1 MPPDPDFEIL
11 AGDPDPPVEELALAV
26 AASLRETDREGA
38 LQRLD
43 TLGEQLAALLGDGGG
58 GPEAEAWACAELL
71 GGRHGLAGDRDD
83 YDNPDN
89 SMLDL
94 VLERRRG
101 LPIALSVVYVA
112 AARRAGIPL
121 AAVGL
126 PGHFVVAHFGASPP
140 LLLDPFGGGARV
152 AVQPGAERLVRPW
165 HPHETAL
172 RMLNNLVAG
181 YARRVRLRDA
191 ITAARL
197 RLELPVPHAERARL
211 EEELVALEA
220 RLN

>member
-1 MPPDPDFEIL
+1 
-11 AGDPDPPVEELALAV
+11 VEELALAV
-26 AASLRETDREGA
+26 ASALRDTDRPGV
-38 LQRLD
+38 LRRLD
-43 TLGEQLAALLGDGGG
+43 ELGEQLEALLGDRGG
-58 GPEAEAWACAELL
+58 GPAAEAWACTELL
-71 GGRHGLAGDRDD
+71 GGRHGLSGDRDD

-126 PGHFVVAHFGASPP
+126 PGHFVVAHFGTTPP
-140 LLLDPFGGGARV
+140 LLLDPFGGGVRV
-152 AVQPGAERLVRPW
+152 AVQPGAERYVRPW

-181 YARRVRLRDA
+181 YARRVRLGDA

-197 RLELPVPHAERARL
+197 RLELPVPDAERARL
-211 EEELVALEA
+211 EEELVTLEA

>member
-1 MPPDPDFEIL
+1 MRPDSDFETL
-11 AGDPDPPVEELALAV
+11 AAYPDPPVEELALAV
-26 AASLRETDREGA
+26 AAELREPDRDST
-38 LQRLD
+38 LVQLD
-43 TLGEQLAALLGDGGG
+43 RLGEQLAVLAGGGG
-58 GPEAEAWACAELL
+58 GPDLEAWACAEVL
-71 GGRHGLAGDRDD
+71 GGRHGLAGDRED

-121 AAVGL
+121 AGVGL

-140 LLLDPFGGGARV
+140 LVLDPFGGGV
-152 AVQPGAERLVRPW
+152 LVEVQAPARLVRPW
-165 HPHETAL
+165 TPHETAL
-172 RMLNNLVAG
+172 RMLNNLVAA
-181 YARRVRLRDA
+181 YTRRSRLGDA
-191 ITAARL
+191 IVAARL
-197 RLELPVPHAERARL
+197 RLALPLPDDERARV
-211 EEELVALEA
+211 EQELVALEA

>member
-1 MPPDPDFEIL
+1 MPPDPDFAIL
-11 AGDPDPPVEELALAV
+11 AGDPDPPVEELALAL
-26 AASLRETDREGA
+26 AASLRETDRAGA
-38 LQRLD
+38 LDRLD
-43 TLGEQLAALLGDGGG
+43 RLGEQLAALLGGGG
-58 GPEAEAWACAELL
+58 GPEAEAWACSELL

-121 AAVGL
+121 AGVGL
-126 PGHFVVAHFGASPP
+126 PGHFVVAHFGVSPP
-140 LLLDPFGGGARV
+140 LMLDPFGGGVRV

-181 YARRVRLRDA
+181 YLRRARIGDA
-191 ITAARL
+191 IAAARL
-197 RLELPVPHAERARL
+197 RLALPVPDAERARL
-211 EEELVALEA
+211 EEELVALQA

>member
-1 MPPDPDFEIL
+1 MRPDADFDTL
-11 AGDPDPPVEELALAV
+11 AGDPDTSVEELALAL
-26 AASLRETDREGA
+26 AAEFREPDRDGT

-43 TLGEQLAALLGDGGG
+43 ALGEQLAELAGGG
-58 GPEAEAWACAELL
+58 GPEAEAWACGELL

-101 LPIALSVVYVA
+101 LPIALSVVYEA
-112 AARRAGIPL
+112 AARRAGIAL
-121 AAVGL
+121 AGVGL
-126 PGHFVVAHFGASPP
+126 PGHYVVAHFGASPP
-140 LLLDPFGGGARV
+140 LVLDPFGGGVRV
-152 AVQPGAERLVRPW
+152 SVREGADRLVRPW

-172 RMLNNLVAG
+172 RMLNNLVAA
-181 YARRVRLRDA
+181 YTRRVRLGEA
-191 ITAARL
+191 IVAARL
-197 RLELPVPHAERARL
+197 RLALPVPDAERVRL
-211 EEELVALEA
+211 EQELGALEA